1 MGPCDEGIAKAFART
16 SKGESGPPKRKAF
29 FWGGP
34 RMPRPYAVRP
44 QRNAG
49 LAAEA
54 NPDFASAQ
62 IRATGYR
69 NILWDRAMKG

>member
-1 MGPCDEGIAKAFART
+1 MDIEGRVGA
-16 SKGESGPPKRKAF
+16 PKTQGVF
-29 FWGGP
+29 LGGP

-69 NILWDRAMKG
+69 NILWGRAMKG